1 MKAKNYLNT
10 PTFKV
15 SCPNQTWG
23 TRHEQLLVINK
34 ITVNYSTIKHN
45 FVSGIVDRLTEDR
58 TMMQNFDNWS
68 ALFDAINMF
77 MNDVELNYPMTQIV
91 RSGYDADV
99 SSDDDLEMGKKFPR
113 MVV

>member
-1 MKAKNYLNT
+1 
-10 PTFKV
+10 
-15 SCPNQTWG
+15 
-23 TRHEQLLVINK
+23 
-34 ITVNYSTIKHN
+34 
-45 FVSGIVDRLTEDR
+45 
-58 TMMQNFDNWS
+58 
-68 ALFDAINMF
+68 MF